1 VDLGLDGRTYVV
13 TAAARGL
20 GRACA
25 DALVAEGANVVVS
38 GRTRGTLDDAVA
50 ALGPHAVGVVADN
63 ASPATGDRLVAAA
76 LESFGGVDG
85 ALVSVGSPAR
95 GRVLDVPDDVWREA
109 FETLFVGALRIARSV
124 VTALDGP
131 GSLLFVLSTSV
142 RAPQPG
148 LAVSNALRPG
158 LAVTAKALADELGP
172 QGIRVNGLL
181 PSRIATDAFGD
192 RQGGADVDTTATG
205 VPLGRLGRP
214 DELGRVAAF
223 LLSPAASFV
232 TGAMVPVDGGLTRA
246 V

>member
-1 VDLGLDGRTYVV
+1 VDLGLDGRTYIV

-25 DALVAEGANVVVS
+25 EAFVAEGANVVVS
-38 GRTRGTLDDAVA
+38 GRTRATLDDAVD
-50 ALGPHAVGVVADN
+50 ALGPRAVGVVADN
-63 ASPATGDRLVAAA
+63 ASPASGDRLVGTA
-76 LESFGGVDG
+76 LASFGGVDG

-95 GRVLDVPDDVWREA
+95 GRVLDVPDEAWREA
-109 FETLFVGALRIARSV
+109 FETLFVGAVRIARSV
-124 VTALDGP
+124 VAALDGP

-148 LAVSNALRPG
+148 LALSNALRPG

-172 QGIRVNGLL
+172 RGIRVNGLL
-181 PSRIATDAFGD
+181 PSRIATESFAE
-192 RQGGADVDTTATG
+192 RRGGADIGTAAVD